1 MAMGTTMGKGP
12 TTMVMATMLDTA
24 IRMARVVGM
33 RTDID
38 PALALM
44 WLASPAL
51 PVGGFSY
58 SEGLESA
65 IEHGLVH
72 DESSCITWLID
83 QLLLNQARG
92 DMAVV
97 AQAMPAWRHMDV
109 PRLTELAHW
118 VMHTRESA
126 EMRLQTEQMGR
137 SMQEWLKNMG
147 TVSGA
152 AWELLTRLPPSY
164 PMAQALALSVP
175 DVSVT
180 QALHAYAFAWAE
192 NMTQAALK
200 AVPLGQNSG
209 QRVLTRLAQSIGEA
223 VDLALKLSDDQRQ
236 AFSPMLAIVSARHEH
251 QYSRLFR
258 S

>member
-1 MAMGTTMGKGP
+1 MIT
-12 TTMVMATMLDTA
+12 VIDTVPGV
-24 IRMARVVGM
+24 IM

-38 PALALM
+38 PAVALM

-65 IEHGLVH
+65 IEHGLVR
-72 DESSCITWLID
+72 DEGSCARWLLD
-83 QLLLNQARG
+83 QLMLNQARG
-92 DMAVV
+92 DMAVL
-97 AQAMPAWRHMDV
+97 AQAIPAWRQMDV
-109 PRLTELAHW
+109 PRLTELAQW
-118 VMHTRESA
+118 VMCTRESA

-137 SMQEWLKNMG
+137 SMQDWLKNLG
-147 TVSGA
+147 TAPDA
-152 AWELLTRLPPSY
+152 ALDVLNRLPPNY
-164 PMAQALALSVP
+164 PLAQALALSVP
-175 DVSVT
+175 DVSVA
-180 QALHAYAFAWAE
+180 QALRAYAFAWAE

-209 QRVLTRLAQSIGEA
+209 QRVLSGLAQSIEA
-223 VDLALKLSDDQRQ
+223 AVHGAMQLSDDQRQ
-236 AFSPMLAIVSARHEH
+236 AFSPMLAILSARHEH